1 MARLVGLFAASLL
14 LLLGAS
20 LIVGHFRQRAIIGQ
34 LAGINRSVTNE
45 TIEHRSVG
53 TREEQNQKR

>member
-1 MARLVGLFAASLL
+1 MVRLIGLFAGSVLL
-14 LLLGAS
+14 VLAAS

-34 LAGINRSVTNE
+34 LAGINGSITSE

-53 TREEQNQKR
+53 TRHEQNQTH